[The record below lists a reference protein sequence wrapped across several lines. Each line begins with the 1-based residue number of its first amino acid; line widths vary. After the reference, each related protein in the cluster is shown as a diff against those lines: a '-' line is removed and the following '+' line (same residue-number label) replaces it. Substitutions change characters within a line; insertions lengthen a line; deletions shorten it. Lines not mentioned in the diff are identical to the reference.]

1 MSVRLYDHQLKRD
14 LYRRNV
20 TFHKNVK
27 FLRLAH
33 GYSQEEM
40 AKQFHLARSTYNAL
54 ERGGSPPHFDLAL
67 AIADFYNINL
77 DYLISYD
84 ITEQLLAMIRP
95 ECEDVNAL
103 IFIEKWL
110 TLSVSGREQ
119 MAGDI
124 RYLYEQEKKYNKF
137 PWKYVDSIFERK

>member
-1 MSVRLYDHQLKRD
+1 MLDNILLKIYNLSKINDRMEVMIRK
-14 LYRRNV
+14 L
-20 TFHKNVK
+20 
-27 FLRLAH
+27 LRIKKIIKSFIISNKIA
-33 GYSQEEM
+33 GI
-40 AKQFHLARSTYNAL
+40 
-54 ERGGSPPHFDLAL
+54 
-67 AIADFYNINL
+67 AILSFIIAVIIAII
-77 DYLISYD
+77 ISYD